1 MYFKN
6 IQNIEQLLKKI
17 AEGVSVPPTEEEE
30 SLYERREK
38 QREVYEQPS
47 KMEEEIREQEQHK
60 ELKEKEEKEI
70 VEMPSSEIIKP
81 QEVITDINNLKDAY
95 YKVYK
100 YLIARKDLFGKAETT
115 IQAASIVEKTA
126 TILLSKIE
134 SLLASIYNFGT
145 TENVNNLIKHNF
157 PQEYANALT
166 EQFDILRNTLSSKAE
181 AFRYYTIAP
190 SEDFETL
197 KELLNDIK
205 DLNDTYRIFKEA
217 LSNTVK
223 TFQKGAA

>member
-100 YLIARKDLFGKAETT
+100 YLIAKKDLFGKAETA